1 MSGRYDDAACVRRQV
16 QRQNGAIRERVADWI
31 ATEVPIALHYNG
43 QPHVVM
49 MATPSDLDDFALGF
63 SLSEGIIAKA
73 SELASINVREL
84 LEGMIVDVTIP
95 IKCAEAIA
103 TRQRNMTGQSSCGL
117 CGTQSLAD
125 AVRQP
130 PAVGRGATI
139 NVESLHRALA
149 ALPNQQPINALT
161 GATHAAAWID
171 DDGEIVLVR
180 EDVGRHNALDKL
192 IGAMVRDG
200 INVGSGAV
208 IISSRASYEMVQKA
222 ATAGISIV
230 VAISAA
236 TALAIQM
243 AETTG
248 VTLIG
253 YARKDR
259 HVIYTHPQRLQSAA
273 AMSATL

>member
-73 SELASINVREL
+73 SELESTKVREL
-84 LEGMIVDVTIP
+84 LEGIVVDITVP
-95 IKCAEAIA
+95 AKRADAIA

-125 AVRQP
+125 VVRQP
-130 PAVGRGATI
+130 RAVGKGATI
-139 NVESLHRALA
+139 NVEALHRALE

-171 DDGEIVLVR
+171 GDGEIVLVR

-192 IGAMVRDG
+192 IGAMTRDG
-200 INVGSGAV
+200 INAGAGAV
-208 IISSRASYEMVQKA
+208 VISSRASYEMVQKA

-248 VTLIG
+248 VTLVG
-253 YARKDR
+253 YARQDR
-259 HVIYTHPQRLQSAA
+259 HVIYTHPQRVRSVAA
-273 AMSATL
+273 ASETP

>member
-63 SLSEGIIAKA
+63 SLSEGVIAKS
-73 SELASINVREL
+73 SELESIKTREL
-84 LEGMIVDVTIP
+84 LEGIDVGSTIP
-95 IKCAEAIA
+95 EKRAEAIA

-117 CGTQSLAD
+117 CGTQSLVD

-130 PAVGRGATI
+130 RAVGKGAT
-139 NVESLHRALA
+139 VSVKALHRALA
-149 ALPNQQPINALT
+149 ALPNQQPVNALT

-171 DDGEIVLVR
+171 GEGDIVLVR

-192 IGAMVRDG
+192 IGAITQEA
-200 INVGSGAV
+200 INVGNGAV

-222 ATAGISIV
+222 ATVGISIV

-243 AETTG
+243 AESTG
-248 VTLIG
+248 VTLVG
-253 YARKDR
+253 YAREDR
-259 HVIYTHPQRLQSAA
+259 HVIYTHPQRIQSVAA
-273 AMSATL
+273 ASASA